1 MYYFEEIR
9 LVEHSKL
16 LRQVKI
22 LQKMCQLHS
31 YLKKNFFF
39 TFFEILCEIDIQK
52 TQDFLTQND
61 TYFVPRDHN
70 PPNSPQIR
78 PIENFFGILK
88 QHVYAGNWSAKSRE
102 GLIRRIKKCVA
113 EIDMTMVIK
122 MFQNLKPKIIQA
134 NINGLDSLL

>member
-1 MYYFEEIR
+1 MSAKFTF
-9 LVEHSKL
+9 K
-16 LRQVKI
+16 K
-22 LQKMCQLHS
+22 
-31 YLKKNFFF
+31 KKNFTFSNFYVKSTYKVFGQFF
-39 TFFEILCEIDIQK
+39 
-52 TQDFLTQND
+52 QDFLTQND
-61 TYFVPRDHN
+61 IYFVPRDHN

>member
-1 MYYFEEIR
+1 MSATFIFE
-9 LVEHSKL
+9 
-16 LRQVKI
+16 
-22 LQKMCQLHS
+22 
-31 YLKKNFFF
+31 KKFFF
-39 TFFEILCEIDIQK
+39 IFYEFLCEIDIQK

>member
-1 MYYFEEIR
+1 MGFFGIPITPKNPKGKIKRNLKYAELEF
-9 LVEHSKL
+9 L
-16 LRQVKI
+16 QVKS
-22 LQKMCQLHS
+22 QNAK
-31 YLKKNFFF
+31 
-39 TFFEILCEIDIQK
+39 K
-52 TQDFLTQND
+52 TQDFLTKND
-61 TYFVPRDHN
+61 IYFVPRDHN

-102 GLIRRIKKCVA
+102 ALICRIKKCVA
-113 EIDMTMVIK
+113 EIDMPMVIK

>member
-1 MYYFEEIR
+1 MIYILYPETIIHQIAPEFDQ
-9 LVEHSKL
+9 
-16 LRQVKI
+16 LR
-22 LQKMCQLHS
+22 
-31 YLKKNFFF
+31 F
-39 TFFEILCEIDIQK
+39 
-52 TQDFLTQND
+52 
-61 TYFVPRDHN
+61 
-70 PPNSPQIR
+70 
-78 PIENFFGILK
+78 FFGISR

>member
-1 MYYFEEIR
+1 MSATFIFE
-9 LVEHSKL
+9 
-16 LRQVKI
+16 
-22 LQKMCQLHS
+22 
-31 YLKKNFFF
+31 KKFFF
-39 TFFEILCEIDIQK
+39 TFFEFLCEIDVQK

-88 QHVYAGNWSAKSRE
+88 QLVYAGNWSAKSRE
-102 GLIRRIKKCVA
+102 SLIRRIKKCVA
-113 EIDMTMVIK
+113 EIDMTTMVIK
-122 MFQNLKPKIIQA
+122 MFENLKPKINQA